1 MADQTEV
8 QTAVEDITKIVA
20 ELNRIG
26 KTKGIS
32 ITEDMLPYV
41 IKKYVA
47 YKPWERNQL
56 IADLRLKGLTLEE
69 FREKKQEQS
78 ANSQIMIPD
87 NLYDK
92 LMSEVMALPPRKR
105 KNYKSTLMDKCGT
118 NTKVIY
124 DGELKNYSTICNKF
138 IPIIKNS
145 TVFDKYG
152 VGLREVTTK
161 VGYEIAK
168 GMDPEKVMDKAIEE
182 NSTGNH
188 EGRVN
193 YRVKVLAPCC
203 W

>member
-26 KTKGIS
+26 KQRGFS
-32 ITEDMLPYV
+32 ITEDMLPYI

-47 YKPWERNQL
+47 CQPWERNRL
-56 IADLRLKGLTLEE
+56 IEDLKLKGLSLEE
-69 FREKKQEQS
+69 FRKITQEEATKS
-78 ANSQIMIPD
+78 EVMIPD
-87 NLYDK
+87 AIYDK

-105 KNYKSTLMDKCGT
+105 KNYKSTLMDKSGT
-118 NTKVIY
+118 NSRVIY
-124 DGELKNYSTICNKF
+124 DGELKNYSMICGRF
-138 IPIIKNS
+138 VPIVKSS
-145 TVFDKYG
+145 TRLK
-152 VGLREVTTK
+152 ECKSISK
-161 VGYEIAK
+161 VGYEITK
-168 GMDPEKVMDKAIEE
+168 GMDPDEVVKKAIEE

-193 YRVKVLAPCC
+193 YRVKVPAPCS